1 MNPLHNDWAPLLEP
15 TFQSQTFLQ
24 LREFLKH
31 EYANQ
36 RIYPGMNDIFNALH
50 YTPYHNAKIVI
61 LGQDPYHG
69 PGQAHGFS
77 FSVQPGVK
85 IPPSLRNIY
94 KELHEDV
101 DMEIPNHGNLLHWAK
116 QGVILL
122 NTVLTVREK
131 NAHSHKGMGWEV
143 FTDEVIRLLNERE
156 DPLVFMLWG
165 KHAQQKRE
173 MLNESKHLILT
184 SPHPSPFSAHK
195 GFFGSKHFSRA
206 NAFLVENGFDPIHWQ
221 LPLKAD
227 EL

>member
-1 MNPLHNDWAPLLEP
+1 MNPLHNDWAPLLES
-15 TFQSQTFLQ
+15 TFQSQTYLQ
-24 LREFLKH
+24 LRELLKH
-31 EYANQ
+31 EYATQ
-36 RIYPGMNDIFNALH
+36 RIYPDMNDIFNALH
-50 YTPYHNAKIVI
+50 YTPYHNAKVVI

-101 DMEIPNHGNLLHWAK
+101 GMEIPNHGNLLHWAK

-156 DPLVFMLWG
+156 DPLVFILWG

-206 NAFLVENGFDPIHWQ
+206 NAFLAENGFDPIQWQ
-221 LPLKAD
+221 LPLEAD